1 MKVSVKEEW
10 IKLNNIFNEIE
21 LKYDMLNDCYWG
33 LKELFEMGNITD
45 FTDIEYYL
53 DDYITE
59 EDEMFYGPI
68 TINKMIEDRDFCYRL
83 FKEYIK

>member
-1 MKVSVKEEW
+1 
-10 IKLNNIFNEIE
+10 
-21 LKYDMLNDCYWG
+21 MLNDCYWG

-83 FKEYIK
+83 FKEYIKWNIYLLLEY